1 MTEREIIEFLSTK
14 NYDIRITHNAR
25 WIDQKCT
32 PDVLCIVADCILNYI
47 DTNGNLDF
55 TSKDIWFSDYTI
67 QNVHDIFRKVQVDS
81 SSASNEYD
89 KFFGQPIKLFA
100 YAGILEEEKFGRENK
115 YRLINRNLL
124 EHISLR
130 ERNALQFLIKYIGK
144 VVEDSGLTIVFD
156 EFFEQQNSRAY
167 DNLKNTFFTFTVANT
182 AIGSKGSN
190 GKLECGRIFTK
201 VVNVLAFNLNKRG
214 TEKGRISQHAITYD
228 MLMYN
233 RDNFRDIYAE
243 KPKSVSRKDYI
254 AKQHIVINEAYYRY
268 LSTKAKRRLKQ
279 YNDNYRNGL
288 SEMLGDIEHA
298 THIHHIFPA
307 GEFPEISY
315 YLENLMALTPNQ
327 HLNNAHPD
335 GRTSAI
341 NRDYQHDCLIVKTDV
356 IRENIEQN
364 NEVIYSFSDFL
375 HVLFVGFN
383 EDTFLD
389 IEPNDYDGIKAKIEL
404 EYVA

>member
-14 NYDIRITHNAR
+14 NYDVRITHNAR

-254 AKQHIVINEAYYRY
+254 AQQHIVINEAYYRY

>member
-233 RDNFRDIYAE
+233 RDNFRDKKKK

-254 AKQHIVINEAYYRY
+254 AQQHIVINEAYYRY

>member
-254 AKQHIVINEAYYRY
+254 AQQHIVINEAYYRY

-389 IEPNDYDGIKAKIEL
+389 IEPNDYDGIKSKIEL